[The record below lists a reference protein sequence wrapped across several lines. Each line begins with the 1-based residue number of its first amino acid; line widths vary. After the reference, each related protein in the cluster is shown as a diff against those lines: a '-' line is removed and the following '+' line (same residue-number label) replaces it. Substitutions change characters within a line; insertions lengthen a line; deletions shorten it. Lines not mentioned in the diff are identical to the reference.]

1 MFWKGKRVLVT
12 GHTGF
17 KGGWLSLW
25 LQQMGAEVC
34 GYSLLAPT
42 DPSLFEV
49 ARVADGM
56 RSVEGDIRDMGHLKR
71 VVAEFRPEIVFHLA
85 AQPLVRQSYKD
96 PIETYSTNVMGT
108 VNVLETVRQVG
119 GVRVVV
125 NITSDKCY
133 ENREWCWPYRENE
146 AMGGYDPYSS
156 SKGCAE
162 LVTAALRN
170 SFFYPAKFAEHGV
183 AVASA
188 RAGNVIGGGDWAT
201 DRLVPDVMRAF
212 MRSEVVVVRNPNA
225 VRPWQHVLDPL
236 SGYLLLAE
244 KLWASGG
251 EFAEAWNFGPDEDDA
266 KPVSWIVGQLKDMWG
281 EGADWALDRNNHHPH
296 EAQLLRLDCSKA
308 KARLGWEAKLKGL
321 EPLLM
326 VVDWFKAFQNREDL
340 HRKTLTQIAQ
350 YEKIAEDVEQRL
362 AAKTGAN

>member
-25 LQQMGAEVC
+25 LQKMGADAC
-34 GYSLLAPT
+34 GYSLCAPT
-42 DPSLFEV
+42 DPSLFAV

-56 RSVEGDIRDMGHLKR
+56 RSIEGDVRDLDHLKR
-71 VVAEFRPEIVFHLA
+71 VFAEFRPEIVFHLA
-85 AQPLVRQSYKD
+85 AQSLVRQSYLD

-108 VNVLETVRQVG
+108 VNVLEAVRQVG

-125 NITSDKCY
+125 NVTSDKCY

-170 SFFYPAKFAEHGV
+170 SFFHPSNFSEHGV

-188 RAGNVIGGGDWAT
+188 RAGNVIGGGDWAK
-201 DRLVPDVMRAF
+201 DRLVPDIMRAF
-212 MRSEVVVVRNPNA
+212 MSREVVVVRNPNS

-244 KLWASGG
+244 KLWTSGA
-251 EFAEAWNFGPDEDDA
+251 EFAEAWNFGPVQDDA
-266 KPVSWIVGQLKDMWG
+266 KPVSWIVGQLANLWG
-281 EGADWALDRNNHHPH
+281 NGASWTVDLSHHPH
-296 EAQLLRLDCSKA
+296 EAQLLRLDCSKS
-308 KARLGWEAKLKGL
+308 KTRLGWQGRLNGV

-326 VVDWFKAFQNREDL
+326 VVDWFKSFQNGEDL
-340 HRKTLTQIAQ
+340 HRETIAQIAR
-350 YEKIAEDVEQRL
+350 YESIAADLERHS

>member
-12 GHTGF
+12 GHSGF

-25 LQQMGAEVC
+25 LQQRGAEVC
-34 GYSLLAPT
+34 GYSLAAPT
-42 DPSLFEV
+42 APSLFDV

-56 RSVEGDIRDMGHLKR
+56 RSVEGDIRDLEHLKR

-85 AQPLVRQSYKD
+85 AQPLVRQSYMD

-108 VNVLETVRQVG
+108 VHVLEAVRQVG
-119 GVRVVV
+119 GVRVAV
-125 NITSDKCY
+125 NVTSDKCY

-170 SFFYPAKFAEHGV
+170 SFFHPAKFAEHGV

-188 RAGNVIGGGDWAT
+188 RAGNVIGGGDWAK
-201 DRLVPDVMRAF
+201 DRLVPDMMRAF
-212 MRSEVVVVRNPNA
+212 MSHETVVVRNPKA

-236 SGYLLLAE
+236 SGYLRLAE
-244 KLWASGG
+244 KLWEFGA
-251 EFAEAWNFGPDEDDA
+251 EFAEAWNFGPAEDDA
-266 KPVSWIVGQLKDMWG
+266 KPVSWIADQLSQLWG
-281 EGADWALDRNNHHPH
+281 DGASWAVDRNHHPH
-296 EAQLLRLDCSKA
+296 EAQLLRLDCSKS
-308 KARLGWEAKLKGL
+308 KARLGWQARMKGI

-326 VVDWFKAFQNREDL
+326 VVDWFKAFQNGEDL
-340 HRKTLTQIAQ
+340 HRKTLAQIAQ
-350 YEKIAEDVEQRL
+350 YEMIAAGVECHS